1 MCRFIVICVFE
12 YLLEKAM
19 TLPFSKSAT
28 VDSDSK
34 VRCKFAMR
42 LKKKKKLLWVSS
54 RFFGSKIDEGC

>member
-42 LKKKKKLLWVSS
+42 LKKKKNFCESLHVFLEVK
-54 RFFGSKIDEGC
+54 

>member
-42 LKKKKKLLWVSS
+42 LKKKKKLL
-54 RFFGSKIDEGC
+54 